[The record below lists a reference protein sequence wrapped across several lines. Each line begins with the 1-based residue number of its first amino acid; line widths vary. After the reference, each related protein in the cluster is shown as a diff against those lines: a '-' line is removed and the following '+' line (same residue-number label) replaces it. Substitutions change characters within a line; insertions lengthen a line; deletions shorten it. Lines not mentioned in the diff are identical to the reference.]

1 MFTRQNEEKAIMAA
15 EEYQQAWI
23 IHACFFISS
32 RQETPHAISYCKD
45 EQNIGWA
52 IYHCLQAA
60 GLVRSQGPSIRW
72 HKPEPRT
79 LGVEARGWAAQVYPL
94 LQTKFKASQGYIKC
108 HIQNQTVKWSL
119 RGARALT
126 IEYRKVIWS
135 SKFQGRAEQGAR
147 EA

>member
-1 MFTRQNEEKAIMAA
+1 MFTRQNEKKAIMAA
-15 EEYQQAWI
+15 QEYPQAWI
-23 IHACFFISS
+23 IHACFLISS
-32 RQETPHAISYCKD
+32 RQETPHAMAYHKD

-52 IYHCLQAA
+52 IYHCLWAA

-79 LGVEARGWAAQVYPL
+79 LGVEAREWAAQGYPL
-94 LQTKFKASQGYIKC
+94 LQTKFKASQGYIKP
-108 HIQNQTVKWSL
+108 HTQNQTEKWSL
-119 RGARALT
+119 RRARAVT

-135 SKFQGRAEQGAR
+135 SKIQSRAEQGAR